1 MKKVLSLC
9 VACLLLVGMMACAGV
24 SVSAATP
31 KEEIIAAAKA
41 ALPDAYEA
49 KYLPTLENVLSQ
61 IDVTA
66 EQADEVIAA
75 IAKAKEAIKTD
86 KGDSLSEY
94 TTAER
99 EAVLAQLDVAC
110 ASLGITY
117 KLVDAENPAHEA
129 DMDCKIY
136 NAAGKEIGSVD
147 ADIKKTNAPDMT
159 AFAALVAMLALA
171 AGAAVYGKKLV
182 ASR

>member
-1 MKKVLSLC
+1 MKKVLSVC
-9 VACLLLVGMMACAGV
+9 IACLLLVGMMACAGV

-31 KEEIIAAAKA
+31 KEEIVAAAKA

-49 KYLPTLENVLSQ
+49 KLLPMMENILSQ
-61 IDVTA
+61 ITVTA
-66 EQADEVIAA
+66 DQADEVIAA
-75 IAKAKEAIKTD
+75 IEKAKAAIKTD

-94 TTAER
+94 TGEEVA
-99 EAVLAQLDVAC
+99 AVVAQLDVAC

-117 KLVDAENPAHEA
+117 KLVDAENPTHKD
-129 DMDCKIY
+129 DMDCIFY

-147 ADIKKTNAPDMT
+147 TDVKKTNAPDMT

>member
-1 MKKVLSLC
+1 MKKVLSVC
-9 VACLLLVGMMACAGV
+9 IACLLLVGMMACAGV

-61 IDVTA
+61 ITVTA
-66 EQADEVIAA
+66 DQADEVIAA
-75 IAKAKEAIKTD
+75 IEEAKESVKTD
-86 KGDSLSEY
+86 KGDSASEY
-94 TTAER
+94 TQAER
-99 EAVLAQLDVAC
+99 EAVLAQVDVAC
-110 ASLGITY
+110 TALGITY
-117 KLVDAENPAHEA
+117 EIVDAENPTHK
-129 DMDCKIY
+129 DDVDCKIY

-147 ADIKKTNAPDMT
+147 ADVKKTNAPDMT